1 MKVEATANASAKKKK
16 KKPIKSSN
24 LIDCLSQFKEI
35 ELALLNIKLY
45 LSFMSSI
52 REFLSSFCPVTSL
65 SIKSVPSK
73 NHIICLDIAF
83 D

>member
-1 MKVEATANASAKKKK
+1 MQMQK

-35 ELALLNIKLY
+35 ELALLNMKLY

-52 REFLSSFCPVTSL
+52 R
-65 SIKSVPSK
+65 
-73 NHIICLDIAF
+73 
-83 D
+83 